1 MPGGMPYSFEKG
13 PYFSVVESY
22 ANSSSANMLKA
33 LRHLRD
39 GKPISDLPALDTESL
54 DAGPYDKTA
63 LAAHLDRDWFGFDQ
77 DPTTGKWAKQPAF
90 DPAANTS
97 TGFWVEWY
105 GDAEA
110 VFREA
115 LIRACEICLGL
126 DHGEDPPGRAVPR
139 RWHLEVFW
147 RCPLPWFETWVTWR
161 QHGDAR
167 RQGQVTVVVST
178 PSHGHVVKNSPVRPG
193 EGPQGGY
200 QLDPPKTEGTQGM
213 WVVSQTY
220 HRPWP
225 KIVSEES
232 GLGEWKFPTQG
243 LGYVSE
249 GNVVVVSPA
258 EKEGGVLNPPRAW
271 KPRP

>member
-13 PYFSVVESY
+13 PYFSVVESF

-33 LRHLRD
+33 LRHLRA
-39 GKPISDLPALDTESL
+39 GKPISDLPALDSVTL
-54 DAGPYDKTA
+54 DAGPYDKA
-63 LAAHLDRDWFGFDQ
+63 QLAAHLDRDWFGFQQ
-77 DPTTGKWAKQPAF
+77 DPTTGTWSKQPDF
-90 DPAANTS
+90 NPAS
-97 TGFWVEWY
+97 QSHTGFWVEWY

-139 RWHLEVFW
+139 HWYLEVFW

-178 PSHGHVVKNSPVRPG
+178 PSHGHVVKNSPVRPN

-200 QLDPPKTEGTQGM
+200 RLNPGKAEGPQGM
-213 WVVSQTY
+213 WVVSQPY

-249 GNVVVVSPA
+249 GDVVVVAPA
-258 EKEGGVLNPPRAW
+258 EKEGGVLNPPRPW
-271 KPRP
+271 EPHP